1 MLSEWELSRMR
12 VRARRPTSAR
22 CNIVEYVL
30 TGGWRM
36 VLSRKGRLERKRK
49 KRKYERGN
57 LRAST
62 HGTPEAHSERSG
74 WAHPTPPGGSKID
87 CPQSNA

>member
-1 MLSEWELSRMR
+1 MLSEWELTRMR
-12 VRARRPTSAR
+12 VRMRRPTSAR
-22 CNIVEYVL
+22 CNISIVEYVL

-36 VLSRKGRLERKRK
+36 VLSGKKGKRM
-49 KRKYERGN
+49 YERGN

-74 WAHPTPPGGSKID
+74 IAHPTVYASTYTY
-87 CPQSNA
+87 